1 MRPLL
6 ALLVLLLSFTVS
18 LGQEEIYWPQH
29 EGMSLARWSPDGDYI
44 ATWGETPL
52 VRIWNDNDGSLAME
66 LDHSELEWILPGGV
80 VFPQPKFYDL
90 RNVFWSA
97 DGQFILTQTIASTQH
112 KLIFH
117 HAWDVDTLANVYSYL
132 LGTDEYSTWR
142 IEKLHKV
149 LQMGTL
155 VASWYRN
162 LMSFTDIEP
171 ASPTFGQAVANID
184 FGELVAWEAGRW
196 NETNDEVLL
205 RLHTGWYTNWRQPC
219 DTCEMYFTLIDAD
232 LESSTFGEVLWQ
244 FEAVDEA
251 SEHIWPNAQGLLAIS
266 RTDSVEVWHL
276 DRESERF
283 GMRLVRMEFG
293 EARPYD
299 ILYDER
305 NQRLIVVRL
314 AIVEQHRESYRDW
327 ERCVVN
333 ICEMAVSVWDVDIES
348 LAFGQRLLEF
358 RHPYRLIED
367 KFEGG
372 YSDVNLVRLNQ
383 SARQVHFYT
392 WSSLR
397 KGVVR
402 LNDDV
407 AAYDLV
413 TGDTVEA
420 RSKLSEIQLYSETRS
435 VIEDPSIEI
444 EIEFNREYWYWDAV
458 VINPAGNKIMFK
470 LLSNNPPFDVYWLI
484 QNIETGK
491 YFIPPDTWSDS
502 VFQG

>member
-1 MRPLL
+1 MRILL
-6 ALLVLLLSFTVS
+6 AILITWFAAVVS

-29 EGMSLARWSPDGDYI
+29 EGMSLARWSPDGEYI

-52 VRIWNDNDGSLAME
+52 VRIWNDNDGSLALE

-80 VFPQPKFYDL
+80 LFSPPKRYDL

-97 DGQFILTQTIASTQH
+97 DGQYIMTQSIASAQD
-112 KLIFH
+112 KLIFQ
-117 HAWDVDTLANVYSYL
+117 HAWDVDTLENIYSYL
-132 LGTDEYSTWR
+132 WGIDEYSTSR
-142 IEKLHKV
+142 IAKLHQV
-149 LQMGTL
+149 LQMGT
-155 VASWYRN
+155 VAASWYRN
-162 LMSFTDIEP
+162 SMSFIDIKP
-171 ASPTFGQAVANID
+171 ASLTFGQEMARID
-184 FGELVAWEAGRW
+184 FGELVTWEAARW
-196 NETNDEVLL
+196 NKTNDEILL
-205 RLHTGWYTNWRQPC
+205 PLHAGWRTNRRKPC
-219 DTCEMYFTLIDAD
+219 EACKMYFTLVDAD
-232 LESSTFGEVLWQ
+232 LKSSTFGEVLWRS
-244 FEAVDEA
+244 EAADEA
-251 SEHIWPNAQGLLAIS
+251 SEHIWPNAQSLLAIS
-266 RTDSVEVWHL
+266 RTNSLEVWDL

-283 GMRLVRMEFG
+283 GMRLARMEFG

-333 ICEMAVSVWDVDIES
+333 KCEMAVSVWDVNIES
-348 LAFGQRLLEF
+348 LVFGQRLLEF
-358 RHPYRLIED
+358 RHPYRLLED
-367 KFEGG
+367 KSEGG

-383 SARQVHFYT
+383 SATQAHFYT
-392 WSSLR
+392 WWSRR

-407 AAYDLV
+407 VAYDLV
-413 TGDTVEA
+413 TGDIVEA
-420 RSKLSEIQLYSETRS
+420 RPQLTEILLNSETRS
-435 VIEDPSIEI
+435 VIEDPPIEI
-444 EIEFNREYWYWDAV
+444 DINFNREYWYWDALT
-458 VINPAGNKIMFK
+458 INPAGNKIMFK

-491 YFIPPDTWSDS
+491 YFFPPDTWSDS